1 MMFTSICRER
11 MVITKQDAAQYFLLA
26 RFAIYALQRCSEEKT
41 WTKSRKPANQQYLF
55 RRLAHR
61 ERHS

>member
-1 MMFTSICRER
+1 
-11 MVITKQDAAQYFLLA
+11 MVRTEQEPLQYFLLSG
-26 RFAIYALQRCSEEKT
+26 FAIYALRRYTEGKT

-55 RRLAHR
+55 RRLIHR